1 MKLNG
6 ERLTEADIAEIVV
19 SLLAAERGVSPGDL
33 WAELAIAGPQL
44 PVDSLLIA
52 EILTKVEE
60 ACGVSIQADAEAAR
74 STKSVMTF
82 ARTVHKAL
90 LVEEGTRHE

>member
-1 MKLNG
+1 M
-6 ERLTEADIAEIVV
+6 ADIAEIVV
-19 SLLAAERGVSPGDL
+19 GLLAAQKRVSPGDL
-33 WAELAIAGPQL
+33 RAELEIAGSQM

-74 STKSVMTF
+74 STRSVVTF
-82 ARTVHKAL
+82 ARTVHSAL
-90 LVEEGTRHE
+90 PVEKGDVT